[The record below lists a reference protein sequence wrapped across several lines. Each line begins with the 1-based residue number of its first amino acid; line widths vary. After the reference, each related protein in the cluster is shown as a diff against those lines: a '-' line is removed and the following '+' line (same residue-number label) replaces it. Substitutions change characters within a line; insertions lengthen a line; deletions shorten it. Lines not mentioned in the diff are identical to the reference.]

1 MTLQVNDA
9 SEEFDLS
16 GNGRGAA
23 VRVKRTGVYRNGFKR
38 VFDLI
43 LVLLAA
49 VLAVPLIAALAVIVA
64 LDGSFPFYFS
74 PRVGRGGRVFRMLK
88 LRTMVPDADRRLE
101 EYLSHNAEA
110 RLEWNSAQKLKDDP
124 RITWIGRILRKTSL
138 DELPQLWNVALGQ
151 MSLVGPRPFMPSQ
164 RVLYD
169 GTAYY
174 TLRPGVTGPWQVSA
188 RNETTFAKRS
198 DFDRLYDET
207 LSLRTDV
214 KILVATVRVVLK
226 GTGY

>member
-1 MTLQVNDA
+1 MTLQVNDV
-9 SEEFDLS
+9 SDEFDLS
-16 GNGRGAA
+16 GNKPDAA
-23 VRVKRTGVYRNGFKR
+23 VRVMRTGLYRNGLKR
-38 VFDLI
+38 VLDLT
-43 LVLLAA
+43 LVLLTAG
-49 VLAVPLIAALAVIVA
+49 LAVPLVAFLALLVA
-64 LDGSFPFYFS
+64 LDGSAPFYFS
-74 PRVGRGGRVFRMLK
+74 PRVGRSGREFRMLK
-88 LRTMVPDADRRLE
+88 LRTMVPDAERRLE
-101 EYLSHNAEA
+101 QYLSRNAEA
-110 RLEWNSAQKLKDDP
+110 RLEWNSTQKLKDDP

-138 DELPQLWNVALGQ
+138 DELPQLWNVVLGQ

-207 LSLRTDV
+207 LSLQTDV
-214 KILVATVRVVLK
+214 KILLATVRVVLK